1 MKKLYSNVL
10 VCIPLMMSS
19 CVFDE
24 TLDQIIPSHEI
35 IELNQGNVQSRT
47 SNVVILDSSGN
58 DFYEYIDLEHNEDNP
73 LADYTTDKKNYTAY
87 VYDGSG
93 GTFFLDGNR
102 PSIRYSQKKDDIYT
116 DRFNYAVIESNKTDC
131 SSITF
136 HDAFANLTFTVRN
149 RMENLFL
156 EIREINIFNIAKK
169 GKFLFPFNGI
179 DAEWKYTGQGDFIS
193 VNTDTI
199 GVHPQDSIKISLD
212 NPVPIIPQSLIS
224 WNPESIPHKGNG
236 SYILLGCR
244 IFNICDASKGYQ
256 ENYDVPIWCGNDSG
270 FAYVA
275 IPFQDKWLMDCTHEI
290 NITLE
295 HGCDWYNINGLIPTR
310 ILQPIIFDAT
320 VEDWKDN

>member
-102 PSIRYSQKKDDIYT
+102 PSIRYSQNKDDIYT

-224 WNPESIPHKGNG
+224 WNPVSIPHKGNG

-256 ENYDVPIWCGNDSG
+256 ENYDVPIWCDNDSG

-290 NITLE
+290 NIILE

>member
-102 PSIRYSQKKDDIYT
+102 PSIRYSQNKDDIYT

-179 DAEWKYTGQGDFIS
+179 DAEWKYTGPGDFIS

>member
-102 PSIRYSQKKDDIYT
+102 PSIRYSQDKDDIYT

-295 HGCDWYNINGLIPTR
+295 HGCDW
-310 ILQPIIFDAT
+310 
-320 VEDWKDN
+320 

>member
-58 DFYEYIDLEHNEDNP
+58 DFYEYIDLHNEDNP

-102 PSIRYSQKKDDIYT
+102 PSIRYSQNKDDIYT

>member
-1 MKKLYSNVL
+1 MKKLYSSVFA
-10 VCIPLMMSS
+10 CIPLMMSS

-24 TLDQIIPSHEI
+24 TLDQIIPAHEI
-35 IELNQGNVQSRT
+35 IELNQDNIQSRT

-73 LADYTTDKKNYTAY
+73 LADYTTDEETYTAY
-87 VYDGSG
+87 IYDGSG
-93 GTFFLDGNR
+93 GTLFLDGNR
-102 PSIRYSQKKDDIYT
+102 PSIKYSQNKDDIYT
-116 DRFNYAVIESNKTDC
+116 DRFNYAVIASNKTDC

-136 HDAFANLTFTVRN
+136 HDSFANLTFTVRN
-149 RMENLFL
+149 RMENMFL
-156 EIREINIFNIAKK
+156 EIREINIFNIARE

-179 DAEWKYTGQGDFIS
+179 EACWKQSGQDDFIS
-193 VNTDTI
+193 IKTDTI
-199 GVHPQDSIKISLD
+199 GIHPQDSMKICLD
-212 NPVPIIPQSLIS
+212 NPVPVIPQSLIS
-224 WNPESIPHKGNG
+224 WNPESIPHKGDG

-244 IFNICDASKGYQ
+244 IFNICNASKGYQ

-275 IPFQDKWLMDCTHEI
+275 IPFQDKWLMDCPHEI

-295 HGCDWYNINGLIPTR
+295 HECEWYNINGLIPTR

>member
-102 PSIRYSQKKDDIYT
+102 PSIRYSQNKDDIYT

-199 GVHPQDSIKISLD
+199 GVHPQYSIKISLD

>member
-102 PSIRYSQKKDDIYT
+102 PSIRYSQNKDDIYT

>member
-102 PSIRYSQKKDDIYT
+102 PSIRYSQNKDDIYT

-310 ILQPIIFDAT
+310 ILKPIIFDAT

>member
-93 GTFFLDGNR
+93 GSFFLDGNR
-102 PSIRYSQKKDDIYT
+102 PSIRYSQNKDDIYT

>member
-102 PSIRYSQKKDDIYT
+102 PSIRYSQNKDDIYT

-199 GVHPQDSIKISLD
+199 GVHPQYSIKISLD

-236 SYILLGCR
+236 SYIL
-244 IFNICDASKGYQ
+244 
-256 ENYDVPIWCGNDSG
+256 
-270 FAYVA
+270 
-275 IPFQDKWLMDCTHEI
+275 
-290 NITLE
+290 
-295 HGCDWYNINGLIPTR
+295 
-310 ILQPIIFDAT
+310 
-320 VEDWKDN
+320 

>member
-102 PSIRYSQKKDDIYT
+102 PSIRYSQNKDDIYT

-131 SSITF
+131 PSITF

>member
-35 IELNQGNVQSRT
+35 IELNQGKVQSRT
-47 SNVVILDSSGN
+47 SNMVILDSSGN

-102 PSIRYSQKKDDIYT
+102 PSIRYSQNKDDIYT

>member
-102 PSIRYSQKKDDIYT
+102 PSIRYSQNKDDIYT

-179 DAEWKYTGQGDFIS
+179 DADWKYTGQGDFIS

-224 WNPESIPHKGNG
+224 WNPKSIPHKGNG